1 MKNHVGE
8 MTQGARMNV
17 EAEREQYKRAMQKLS
32 RLTAGAEA
40 HTRNVAD
47 RDRFIRELAMRNGL
61 MQLPANGPL
70 TPGNASG

>member
-1 MKNHVGE
+1 MKNNVGE

-17 EAEREQYKRAMQKLS
+17 EAEREQYERAMQKLS

>member
-1 MKNHVGE
+1 MKNNVGE

-17 EAEREQYKRAMQKLS
+17 EAEREQFERAMQKLS

-40 HTRNVAD
+40 HMRNVAD